1 MTSAAPLPTTRL
13 AGSRPAALLL
23 TAWALLAA
31 VPACAQS
38 QGALDPLPPP
48 GFGSL
53 KQSDLALLVRS
64 DELEVRLVPLD
75 QRVTRL
81 LARDAYQSLEGLVHS
96 RRTSIDSVARLYGIS
111 APGLA
116 LVTFFG
122 GREGARFDPSTLTLG
137 IRNRVLRPRGIV
149 PFTPRFT
156 SQQLGVRDQVSAI
169 YVFDELMPVT
179 DDFNFQYQGRQSE
192 SWQNKQRLLDR
203 ERSRVAARS
212 RVTRP
217 DSGAAAG
224 P

>member
-1 MTSAAPLPTTRL
+1 MRTF
-13 AGSRPAALLL
+13 ALLGYIG
-23 TAWALLAA
+23 ALLMAL
-31 VPACAQS
+31 PACAQG

-48 GFGSL
+48 GYGSL
-53 KQSDLALLVRS
+53 KQSDLALLIRT

-75 QRVTRL
+75 ERVTRL
-81 LARDAYQSLEGLVHS
+81 LARDAYQSLQGLVHS
-96 RRTSIDSVARLYGIS
+96 RRAAIDSVARIYGIS

-122 GREGARFDPSTLTLG
+122 GRAGTRFDPSTLTLG

-156 SQQLGVRDQVSAI
+156 SQQLNVREQVSAI
-169 YVFDELMPVT
+169 FLFDELLPVT
-179 DDFNFQYQGRQSE
+179 DDFNFSYQGRTSE
-192 SWQNKQRLLDR
+192 NWQNKQRVLDR
-203 ERSRVAARS
+203 ERGRVAARS

-217 DSGAAAG
+217 DTATQA

>member
-1 MTSAAPLPTTRL
+1 MRTF
-13 AGSRPAALLL
+13 ALLGYIG
-23 TAWALLAA
+23 ALLAG
-31 VPACAQS
+31 VPACAQG

-48 GFGSL
+48 GYGSL
-53 KQSDLALLVRS
+53 KQSDLALLIRS

-75 QRVTRL
+75 ERVTRL
-81 LARDAYQSLEGLVHS
+81 LAKDAYQSLQGLVHS
-96 RRTSIDSVARLYGIS
+96 RRTAIDSIARLYGIS

-122 GREGARFDPSTLTLG
+122 GREGARFDPSTLTLV

-156 SQQLGVRDQVSAI
+156 SQQLNVREQVSAI
-169 YVFDELMPVT
+169 FVFDELLPVT
-179 DDFNFQYQGRQSE
+179 DDFNFSYQGRTSE
-192 SWQNKQRLLDR
+192 NWQNKQRMLDR
-203 ERSRVAARS
+203 ERGRVAARS

-217 DSGAAAG
+217 DSVATQA